1 LSNEDVI
8 KMANIFCEDAT
19 AAEVYIKIAD
29 GLHEGERLWVQRQLE
44 STGAWGRAIR
54 NLMYRK
60 VTSINTTWN
69 QSIAITSEC
78 VCDIIQ
84 RCIESL
90 LTGFKPVERTDRMHS
105 VCEMR
110 CYHARDMTET
120 KLNKI
125 PTRSIS

>member
-1 LSNEDVI
+1 MSNEDVI

-78 VCDIIQ
+78 VCDMSAREPSEVPQ
-84 RCIESL
+84 SDRDCSSEGLPDRSNSSL
-90 LTGFKPVERTDRMHS
+90 
-105 VCEMR
+105 
-110 CYHARDMTET
+110 AA
-120 KLNKI
+120 
-125 PTRSIS
+125 